1 MQTVLGYFYVFLATL
16 CWSMIGPLGR
26 FSLDAGI
33 TPLETAFWRA
43 GFGFVFFAAH
53 AFIANKWRVPGRVAA
68 TFIAFGIP
76 GIAGLFLTY
85 MIGVKGAGS
94 AMTSVLQ
101 NGAAPVFVAFWG
113 MLLFKEHLSQ
123 WRIMAIVLAVIGV
136 SLMCVS
142 GGGLAEGAAWWGV
155 AAGIASGFCYSL
167 HFCFGK
173 KFLQS
178 YSPITLYMYILP
190 AGALFML
197 PFVDFM
203 PNKTMENWF
212 YLALLALVTVWGG
225 YQAYCE
231 GLKRLE
237 ISRVGV
243 LITFEPFIAAFFS
256 WLWWGEQFS
265 LLGWIGAVAII
276 FGIILTTIE
285 RKPQDKKSQDKKT
298 CCDKDEDCPAP
309 GSDPGAG
316 TANL

>member
-1 MQTVLGYFYVFLATL
+1 MQIILGYCFVLLATM

-33 TPLETAFWRA
+33 SPLETAFWRA
-43 GFGFVFFAAH
+43 GIGFIFFASH
-53 AFIANKWRVPGRVAA
+53 AVIINKWRVPGRMAA
-68 TFIAFGIP
+68 IFILFGIP

-101 NGAAPVFVAFWG
+101 NGVAPVFVAFWG
-113 MLLFKEHLSQ
+113 MLLFKEHLSR
-123 WRIMAIVLAVIGV
+123 WRVMALVLAVIGV
-136 SLMCVS
+136 SLVCVS
-142 GGGLAEGAAWWGV
+142 GGGLAQGAAWWGV
-155 AAGIASGFCYSL
+155 VAGIASGFCYSL

-173 KFLQS
+173 KFLAD
-178 YSPITLYMYILP
+178 YSPITLYTYILP

-203 PNKTMENWF
+203 PDKTPANWF

-225 YQAYCE
+225 YWAYCE

-243 LITFEPFIAAFFS
+243 LITFEPLIAAFFS
-256 WLWWGEQFS
+256 WLWWDENFS
-265 LLGWIGAVAII
+265 LLGWIGAVSIIFAII
-276 FGIILTTIE
+276 FTTLE
-285 RKPQDKKSQDKKT
+285 KKRT
-298 CCDKDEDCPAP
+298 
-309 GSDPGAG
+309 
-316 TANL
+316 